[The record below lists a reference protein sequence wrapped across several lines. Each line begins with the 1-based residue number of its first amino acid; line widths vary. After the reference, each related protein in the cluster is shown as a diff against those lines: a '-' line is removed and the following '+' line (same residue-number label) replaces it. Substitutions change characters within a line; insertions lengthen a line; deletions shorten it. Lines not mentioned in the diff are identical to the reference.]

1 MKKGMPVATLWLA
14 ALLWPGTSV
23 LAQGGFPIPNPLVL
37 PDATGQLATY
47 TTNGSIDTTNPFF
60 QNLGTNGRTC
70 NSCHRP
76 ENAWTISPSSLLAR
90 FNATAG
96 LDPVFNAFDGANCQ
110 NSDQSTLAARQ
121 QASSLLLSKGLIRI
135 GMKLPLSAEYSLAV
149 EKDPYGCALTSDG
162 V

>member
-1 MKKGMPVATLWLA
+1 MKGMPVATLWLA

-23 LAQGGFPIPNPLVL
+23 LAQGGFSIPNPLVL
-37 PDATGQLATY
+37 PDATGQLSTY

-76 ENAWTISPSSLLAR
+76 ENAWAISPSSLLAR

-96 LDPVFNAFDGANCQ
+96 AAQAADGAR
-110 NSDQSTLAARQ
+110 DKAKARAYSIQ
-121 QASSLLLSKGLIRI
+121 LLEIAGN
-135 GMKLPLSAEYSLAV
+135 AE
-149 EKDPYGCALTSDG
+149 TSRPELEWARAYLG
-162 V
+162 GK